1 MSAYNQLKALDSM
14 ISAKEKELKLIT
26 AQKKRELSP
35 LVKKREELSKKF
47 YNIMKTRK
55 IMHYQGVRIE
65 DVEPKPERV
74 KKEKIPRDH
83 QLAKLRQMGIRNPE
97 AALQEIGL

>member
-1 MSAYNQLKALDSM
+1 M
-14 ISAKEKELKLIT
+14 INTKERELKLIT
-26 AQKKRELSP
+26 TQKKRELSP
-35 LVKKREELSKKF
+35 LIKKREELVKKL
-47 YNIMKTRK
+47 YSTMKTK
-55 IMHYQGVRIE
+55 KLMHYQGVRIQ